1 MAKQTSA
8 AVRTRRDRWADWAV
22 VGVVVVALLLGW
34 VIKALAEGMTDTY
47 TDTEHS
53 LTLRYPEDWL
63 LQGDDQVAFRAVDP
77 GVADFRTT
85 YEVQVFPVGTQPPTT
100 ATLSLALN
108 NVSLAR
114 AQETTAFRQFE
125 VVKGRE
131 LDGRPTM
138 ESTYVFVQKGSDLF
152 FQKMPIVVMGLDIAV
167 AEGDQVYVF
176 SLLARQDLYAAA
188 EKDFRRFVRSAKIW

>member
-34 VIKALAEGMTDTY
+34 VVKVVAEGMTDTF

-53 LTLRYPEDWL
+53 LTLRYPQGWL
-63 LQGDDQVAFRAVDP
+63 LTGDDQVAFRAVDP
-77 GVADFRTT
+77 NSADFKTT
-85 YEVQVFPVGTQPPTT
+85 YEVHVLPVGATPPST

-108 NVSLAR
+108 NISLAR
-114 AQETTAFRQFE
+114 SQETTAFRQFD
-125 VVKGRE
+125 VVEGRE
-131 LDGRPTM
+131 VDDRPTM
-138 ESTYVFVQKGSDLF
+138 ESTYVFVQKGNDLF
-152 FQKMPIVVMGLDIAV
+152 FQKVPVVVLGLDIAV

-176 SLLARQDLYAAA
+176 SLLARQDLFDAA
-188 EKDFRRFVRSAKIW
+188 EQGFRRFVRSAKIW